1 MGKLQKKQ
9 EEALAEQS
17 SDIHD
22 LAPPE
27 YTSTVPS
34 SFFPDDDDDDDENNT
49 PSAPPPGYT
58 PGPSPYQRV
67 PVGWNLYYKPWS
79 MRTYHIG
86 THADQPVFSLELHS
100 GLLSSR
106 PFLILFDGSGSGSG
120 SAGGGGGTQ
129 TDPPPPAP
137 PRRLA
142 TAHRDGLFKAH
153 AAITL
158 LLDPPE
164 PPLTEKLTVH
174 ARRLSFSFPI
184 RSSGGGGNGIRTKS
198 TTNATQQRQDFEWR
212 YSHGKEVR
220 ALDRWG
226 QGWKLVHLESG
237 SGGGGGGGEGKTTTT
252 TRRME
257 RPHGET
263 SDGHPVVAVLADNSK
278 WSRTKLA
285 RFHFV
290 GAGATDEF
298 GEAWALY
305 VTMTALRIWEMMMMN
320 AGAAGGSA

>member
-9 EEALAEQS
+9 EALAEQS
-17 SDIHD
+17 SDVHN
-22 LAPPE
+22 LATPE

-34 SFFPDDDDDDDENNT
+34 FFPDDDNDDDNT

-58 PGPSPYQRV
+58 PGPSPYRRV

-86 THADQPVFSLELHS
+86 PHADQPVFSLELHS

-106 PFLILFDGSGSGSG
+106 PFLIL
-120 SAGGGGGTQ
+120 
-129 TDPPPPAP
+129 
-137 PRRLA
+137 LA
-142 TAHRDGLFKAH
+142 TAHRDGLFKGH

-158 LLDPPE
+158 LE

-174 ARRLSFSFPI
+174 TRRLSFSFPI
-184 RSSGGGGNGIRTKS
+184 SSSSGGGGGGGGGGKG
-198 TTNATQQRQDFEWR
+198 TTNAPPRRRQDFEWR

-226 QGWKLVHLESG
+226 QGWKLVHLESDDGGREGG
-237 SGGGGGGGEGKTTTT
+237 SGGGGSSSSSSEGKTTTT

-263 SDGHPVVAVLADNSK
+263 SDGRPVVAVLADNSK

>member
-1 MGKLQKKQ
+1 MGKLEKKQ
-9 EEALAEQS
+9 EALAEQS

-22 LAPPE
+22 LPSPK
-27 YTSTVPS
+27 YTSTAPS
-34 SFFPDDDDDDDENNT
+34 HFPDDDDDDNT
-49 PSAPPPGYT
+49 PSAPPPGYI
-58 PGPSPYQRV
+58 PGPSPYQKV

-106 PFLILFDGSGSGSG
+106 PFLILLDGGSSGGGSGSGG
-120 SAGGGGGTQ
+120 ADTK
-129 TDPPPPAP
+129 TP

-158 LLDPPE
+158 LLVD
-164 PPLTEKLTVH
+164 PPLTEKLTAH
-174 ARRLSFSFPI
+174 TRRLSFSFPV
-184 RSSGGGGNGIRTKS
+184 SGTGNNNNNNNSNNTP
-198 TTNATQQRQDFEWR
+198 QQRRQDFEWR

-226 QGWKLVHLESG
+226 QGWKLVHLDSDG
-237 SGGGGGGGEGKTTTT
+237 DGGGGSEGKTTTTTT

-263 SDGHPVVAVLADNSK
+263 SDGRPVVAVLADNSK

-305 VTMTALRIWEMMMMN
+305 VTMTALRIWEMTMN
-320 AGAAGGSA
+320 AGTTAVSA

>member
-1 MGKLQKKQ
+1 MGKLEKKQ
-9 EEALAEQS
+9 EALAEQS

-22 LAPPE
+22 L
-27 YTSTVPS
+27 PS
-34 SFFPDDDDDDDENNT
+34 SKYTLTAPSHFPDDVVDDDDNT
-49 PSAPPPGYT
+49 PSAPPPGYI
-58 PGPSPYQRV
+58 PGPSPYQKV

-106 PFLILFDGSGSGSG
+106 PFLILLDGGST
-120 SAGGGGGTQ
+120 GGGADTK
-129 TDPPPPAP
+129 AP
-137 PRRLA
+137 LRRLA

-158 LLDPPE
+158 LLVD
-164 PPLTEKLTVH
+164 PPLTEKLTAH
-174 ARRLSFSFPI
+174 TRRLTFSFPV
-184 RSSGGGGNGIRTKS
+184 STGNNNNNNNSNTPQR
-198 TTNATQQRQDFEWR
+198 RQDFEWR

-226 QGWKLVHLESG
+226 QGWKLVHLESDG
-237 SGGGGGGGEGKTTTT
+237 DGGGGSEGKTTTT
-252 TRRME
+252 TTTTSRKE

-263 SDGHPVVAVLADNSK
+263 SDGRPVVAVLADNSK

-305 VTMTALRIWEMMMMN
+305 VTMTALRIWEMTMN
-320 AGAAGGSA
+320 AGTAAVSA

>member
-1 MGKLQKKQ
+1 MGKLHKKQ
-9 EEALAEQS
+9 EALAEQS

-86 THADQPVFSLELHS
+86 AHADQPVFSLELHS

-106 PFLILFDGSGSGSG
+106 PFLILFDCSGSGG
-120 SAGGGGGTQ
+120 AGADTK
-129 TDPPPPAP
+129 TTPPPP

-164 PPLTEKLTVH
+164 APLTEKLTVH

-184 RSSGGGGNGIRTKS
+184 RIGGGGGGGGGNGIRTRS
-198 TTNATQQRQDFEWR
+198 TNATQQRQDFEWR

-237 SGGGGGGGEGKTTTT
+237 SGSGGGGEGKTT

-305 VTMTALRIWEMMMMN
+305 VTMTALRIWEMMMN